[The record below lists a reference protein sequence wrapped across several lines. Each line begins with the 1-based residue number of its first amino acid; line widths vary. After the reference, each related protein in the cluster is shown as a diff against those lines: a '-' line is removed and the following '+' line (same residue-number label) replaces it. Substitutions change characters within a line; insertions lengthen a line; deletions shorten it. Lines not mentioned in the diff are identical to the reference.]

1 MQMLLP
7 GTEEDFC
14 LQQSKTLKT
23 RKRVFLEQM
32 ERVVPWKEL
41 VALIAPHA
49 PKGPGAKGGRP
60 PFAVE
65 TMLRIHFLQQW
76 FSLSDPAAEEAL
88 HDMPVF
94 RHFAGLNL
102 RRNRIPDE
110 TTILKFRRL
119 LEKHDIGEQILKT
132 VNAKLEEMELLCKVG
147 TLVDA
152 TIIEAPTSTKNKA
165 RERDQEMHSTK
176 KGNQWHFGLK
186 AHTGVDAESGLV
198 HTVVVTAANEHDVT
212 QTEKLLH
219 GEEHAV
225 HADAGYQGAE
235 KRKELQDKLV
245 SGDYN
250 EKAAA
255 TVEKETVIDAA
266 EDKPKKAA
274 LYVAMRPGKRRA
286 LDKATDVGKTLDNI
300 ERLKARIRAKVE
312 HPFRVIK
319 RQFGYMKTR
328 YRGLAKN
335 AKQLFTLFAL
345 SNLWMVRGQLLP
357 KNG

>member
-1 MQMLLP
+1 MYQLTL
-7 GTEEDFC
+7 GEEQFC

-23 RKRVFLEQM
+23 RKCLFLGQM
-32 ERVVPWKEL
+32 DQVVPWKEL

-49 PKGPGAKGGRP
+49 PKAPGAKGGRP
-60 PFAVE
+60 PFSVE

-102 RRNRIPDE
+102 MHSRIPDE

-119 LEKHDIGEQILKT
+119 LETHDIGAKILKT
-132 VNAKLEEMELLCKVG
+132 VNDKLAKMELLCKAG
-147 TLVDA
+147 TIVDA

-219 GEEHAV
+219 GEEKTV

-235 KRKELQDKLV
+235 KREELKDKLV

-250 EKAAA
+250 EKTAA
-255 TVEKETVIDAA
+255 TVAKETVTDNA
-266 EDKPKKAA
+266 EGNLKKAA
-274 LYVAMRPGKRRA
+274 LYVAMRPGTRRA
-286 LDKATDVGKTLDNI
+286 LDKTTDVGRALDDI
-300 ERLKARIRAKVE
+300 EKRKARIRAKVE

-328 YRGLAKN
+328 YRGLVKN
-335 AKQLFTLFAL
+335 TKQLFTLFAL
-345 SNLWMVRGQLLP
+345 SNLWMVRDQLLP
-357 KNG
+357 KGA